1 MPGSFAT
8 EMKLA
13 ISQPTTINANTS
25 PSKSGDRRWDLVELV
40 VGYTL
45 ILIVIWTPRPW
56 QRWIYFVAAGF
67 ILATTWISFPGWSAM
82 GFRTARFAQSFWL
95 AGVAL
100 VIAVAQVFIA
110 NRLGTL
116 HAPTGLNALLHRY
129 WGYVLFACI
138 QQFLLQ
144 DFFLLR
150 LIRLIPN
157 PAHAAFVAAG
167 VFALAHLPNPILTVA
182 TFVWGLTACLF
193 FLRYR
198 NLYPLF
204 LAHSIL
210 GIALAVSVPG
220 PAIHNMR
227 VGLSYLTYRAHPGYH
242 RSH

>member
-1 MPGSFAT
+1 MSGSLAT
-8 EMKLA
+8 DMKLA
-13 ISQPTTINANTS
+13 NSYPSTTHTDTS
-25 PSKSGDRRWDLVELV
+25 PLKSDDRRRDLVELV

-56 QRWIYFVAAGF
+56 QRWIYFVAASF

-82 GFRTARFAQSFWL
+82 GFRTSRFAQSLWM

-100 VIAVAQVFIA
+100 VIAAAEVFIA
-110 NRLGTL
+110 GRLGTL
-116 HAPTGLNALLHRY
+116 HAPIGLTPFLHRY

-150 LIRLIPN
+150 LTRLIRN
-157 PAHAAFVAAG
+157 PAHAAFAAAG

-193 FLRYR
+193 FLLYH

-220 PAIHNMR
+220 PVIHNMR
-227 VGLSYLTYRAHPGYH
+227 VGLSYLTYHAYSSYH

>member
-1 MPGSFAT
+1 MSSPFAT
-8 EMKLA
+8 EMNLA
-13 ISQPTTINANTS
+13 PSHTSTTDTNTS
-25 PSKSGDRRWDLVELV
+25 PSKASHRGRDLLELA

-56 QRWIYFVAAGF
+56 QRWIYFLAAGF
-67 ILATTWISFPGWSAM
+67 ILATTWISFPGWGAM
-82 GFRTARFAQSFWL
+82 GFRTGQFAQSIWL

-100 VIAVAQVFIA
+100 VIAVAEVYIA
-110 NRLGTL
+110 RRLGTL
-116 HAPTGLNALLHRY
+116 HAPFGLNAFLHRY

-150 LIRLIPN
+150 LIRLFRN
-157 PAHAAFVAAG
+157 PARAAFVAAG

-193 FLRYR
+193 FLWYR

-220 PAIHNMR
+220 PVIHNMR
-227 VGLSYLTYRAHPGYH
+227 VGLSYLTYHAHPGYH

>member
-1 MPGSFAT
+1 
-8 EMKLA
+8 MKLA
-13 ISQPTTINANTS
+13 TSHTSTIDTNTS
-25 PSKSGDRRWDLVELV
+25 SSKSGDRQRDLVELV
-40 VGYTL
+40 VSYTL

-67 ILATTWISFPGWSAM
+67 ILVTTWISFPGWSAM
-82 GFRTARFAQSFWL
+82 GFRTARFAQSIWL
-95 AGVAL
+95 ARVAL
-100 VIAVAQVFIA
+100 VIAAVEIYIA
-110 NRLGTL
+110 CRLGTL
-116 HAPTGLNALLHRY
+116 HTPLGPNAFLHRY

-150 LIRLIPN
+150 LIRLFRN

-167 VFALAHLPNPILTVA
+167 VFALAHLPNPILTIA

-220 PAIHNMR
+220 PVIHNMR
-227 VGLSYLTYRAHPGYH
+227 VGLSYLTYRAHPGYQRNH
-242 RSH
+242 